1 MEAEESHDQ
10 IYPPAP
16 GARSRSTWP
25 LDTDNSDRHRRSM
38 MEPHQIDVSECR
50 RLLESGVFGR
60 VAISTPSG
68 PLIVPV
74 NYAVSGDRILFRT
87 TPYSV
92 LGTYG
97 RNAEMAF
104 EVDHVD
110 YEYEAGWSVVALGRG
125 NVLTD
130 AREVDRKS
138 TRLNSSHPSIYTL
151 SLHDALPI
159 YPAARSSS
167 R

>member
-1 MEAEESHDQ
+1 
-10 IYPPAP
+10 
-16 GARSRSTWP
+16 
-25 LDTDNSDRHRRSM
+25 
-38 MEPHQIDVSECR
+38 MEPHQIEASECR

-60 VAISTPSG
+60 VAISTPTG
-68 PLIVPV
+68 PHIVPV
-74 NYAVSGDRILFRT
+74 NYAVAENRILFRT

-110 YEYEAGWSVVALGRG
+110 YEYASGWSVIALGRG
-125 NVLTD
+125 DVLVD
-130 AREVDRKS
+130 AREVQGLAGAQVPRPWADG
-138 TRLNSSHPSIYTL
+138 TRSLFFALTWREL
-151 SLHDALPI
+151 SGRRLGVSLGDSRDLPV
-159 YPAARSSS
+159 ARQTS

>member
-1 MEAEESHDQ
+1 
-10 IYPPAP
+10 
-16 GARSRSTWP
+16 
-25 LDTDNSDRHRRSM
+25 

-130 AREVDRKS
+130 AREVHELVGTEAPRPWAS
-138 TRLNSSHPSIYTL
+138 GTR
-151 SLHDALPI
+151 SLFFALTWRELTGRRLGVPLGDARDLPV
-159 YPAARSSS
+159 ARHATG